1 MLIMNAQEAI
11 AEPKGYAIQCRIT
24 SEDPELNFQPDSGR
38 IQAYRSPGGPG
49 IRLDGAMTAGNFVS
63 RHYDSLL
70 VKVRHAK
77 NCKSHSM
84 RVLLVS
90 GGTCVAFLFR
100 VCKLQL
106 CQLVPHTQ
114 VGLLCLWYTLSF
126 HMITR
131 GSSSLMGQV
140 AIPPLQ
146 SLRFGTL
153 QSLLGARS
161 AL

>member
-1 MLIMNAQEAI
+1 MLIMKAQEAI

-77 NCKSHSM
+77 HCSH
-84 RVLLVS
+84 
-90 GGTCVAFLFR
+90 
-100 VCKLQL
+100 
-106 CQLVPHTQ
+106 
-114 VGLLCLWYTLSF
+114 
-126 HMITR
+126 TR
-131 GSSSLMGQV
+131 GEFTAL
-140 AIPPLQ
+140 PCCLE
-146 SLRFGTL
+146 
-153 QSLLGARS
+153 S
-161 AL
+161 ASCSHANWYHTHKLAYCAYSAPCHFT